1 MRFLAHAIHGQTA
14 PLEASQGRA
23 AALERGRFVGIGEPS
38 PTSIFCEIDLREI
51 EAKKQGVYH
60 LALLANFV
68 IRHPAYDSIVY

>member
-1 MRFLAHAIHGQTA
+1 MGREPSFTK
-14 PLEASQGRA
+14 AS
-23 AALERGRFVGIGEPS
+23 ERTRSRTNSIVRSVGIGEPS
-38 PTSIFCEIDLREI
+38 PTSIFCEINRRGI